1 MTHWKNASVSYMFL
15 GLHIM
20 AMQQTRSY
28 TNGDVSPAACGFF
41 IFFFPSSIVKNKCI
55 LYIIYIY
62 ILYTYIYIYYK
73 YISLYIYMK

>member
-1 MTHWKNASVSYMFL
+1 MFL

-41 IFFFPSSIVKNKCI
+41 IFFFPSSIVKNKEKIIYLYMYMYVCI

-62 ILYTYIYIYYK
+62 ILYTYICIYI
-73 YISLYIYMK
+73 L

>member
-1 MTHWKNASVSYMFL
+1 MFL

-55 LYIIYIY
+55 LHIIYIY
-62 ILYTYIYIYYK
+62 ILYTYIYIY
-73 YISLYIYMK
+73 IINIFHYIYI